1 MSREDILRAAFANGR
16 FSVTNSQDGGAI
28 RAGEP
33 ADILLLDWAA
43 IDADRLREDIDA
55 LDLVLTRATA
65 RHIREL
71 IVGGRTVVKDGS
83 VIGVDADGARVEVLR
98 RMRHGMR
105 DKATLAAALP
115 QLERAIA
122 KHFEPNLSCF

>member
-1 MSREDILRAAFANGR
+1 LRAAFANGR
-16 FSVTNSQDGGAI
+16 FSVTNAQDGGAI

-43 IDADRLREDIDA
+43 IDQDGLREDIDA

-65 RHIREL
+65 RHISEL

-83 VIGVDADGARVEVLR
+83 VIGVDADGARAEVLS
-98 RMRHGMR
+98 RMRHAMR
-105 DKATLAAALP
+105 DKASLAEALP
-115 QLERAIA
+115 LLERAIA
-122 KHFEPNLSCF
+122 KHFDPNPSCF